1 MPWLVYQFLY
11 SLLGLY
17 FAMML
22 GERSGLVAGSVPI
35 SIYWNSSN
43 EIFKSSANEH
53 IIEVKLEDSVN
64 MVCPHYPKDTKDE
77 DMEFYIIYN
86 VEKIEY
92 DMCILGGSRSAISSL
107 LRCSKR
113 TITHPRQ
120 YTMLIESFHAIPG
133 ALEFQVG
140 KEYYFLTTSVGP
152 KEDIY
157 NRNHGACKEKNMKLI
172 IKVIPD
178 SSTTKPHISNK
189 ATIKSKTTTTTEADW
204 SNLIDST
211 FPTKEPPRSTPK
223 MVDKT
228 DKYKPDLNGNE
239 VPHQAQIGAASHGE
253 ERLSNILL
261 MCSLI
266 FGLLSWLRTL
276 HR

>member
-86 VEKIEY
+86 VNKSAYENCQIG
-92 DMCILGGSRSAISSL
+92 DTRSRSKML
-107 LRCSKR
+107 LKCDRPTRRKQS
-113 TITHPRQ
+113 TI
-120 YTMLIESFHAIPG
+120 LIMPFSPIPDS
-133 ALEFQVG
+133 LEFPIGESQ
-140 KEYYFLTTSVGP
+140 YFITTSVGP

-228 DKYKPDLNGNE
+228 DKYKPDPVNGNE